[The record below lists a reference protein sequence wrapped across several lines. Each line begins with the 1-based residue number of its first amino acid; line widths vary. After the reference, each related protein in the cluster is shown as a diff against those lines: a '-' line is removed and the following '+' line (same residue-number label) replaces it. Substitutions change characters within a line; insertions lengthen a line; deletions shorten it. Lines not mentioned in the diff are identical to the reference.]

1 MSSLILLSV
10 RCSFFL
16 SKLGLRLK
24 VVALIDP
31 ATERAATVLQ
41 KKCDSFVV
49 SAYRDTR
56 VYKTLD
62 DFVKNVTPKERPR
75 AFVIGSP
82 PMFRGSLQPGRDIEK
97 QIQKH
102 FPGVAMFIEKPIAT
116 GDKSEIDESFKVAN
130 LISDSGAIVS
140 VGCGNYLLYLWNIGP
155 ICVQVHAEVPQG
167 YPEDETNHRREQSRC
182 DGHDRTLC
190 LCIRIN
196 R

>member
-1 MSSLILLSV
+1 MRVHGTTPSASNSEPLLLPSV
-10 RCSFFL
+10 RCSFPL

-31 ATERAATVLQ
+31 ATERAAAVLQ

-62 DFVKNVTPKERPR
+62 DFVKNMSPKERPR

-82 PMFRGSLQPGRDIEK
+82 PMFRGSLQPGRDIEI

-102 FPGVAMFIEKPIAT
+102 FPGVAMFIEKPVAT
-116 GDKSEIDESFKVAN
+116 GAKSEIEETFNVAKF
-130 LISDSGAIVS
+130 ISESGAIVS
-140 VGCGNYLLYLWNIGP
+140 VG
-155 ICVQVHAEVPQG
+155 
-167 YPEDETNHRREQSRC
+167 
-182 DGHDRTLC
+182 
-190 LCIRIN
+190 
-196 R
+196 